1 MGRQVHQ
8 PPPPERVTQPRLG
21 PYWLDAQLPPQLA
34 PWLTQTYNV
43 SAFSASF
50 LGYREATDDAIFEA
64 ARLAGAVVMSK
75 DADFLER
82 VLRLGSPPKLLYLTC
97 GNTSTRRLR
106 EIFLA
111 TFEEAQRLLIT
122 EDVVEIGDPQP

>member
-1 MGRQVHQ
+1 MTGPQ
-8 PPPPERVTQPRLG
+8 LG

-34 PWLTQTYNV
+34 PWLSQTFEV
-43 SAFSASF
+43 TAFSASY
-50 LGYREATDDAIFEA
+50 LGYRDATDDMIFEA
-64 ARLAGAVVMSK
+64 AQLARAVVVSK

-82 VLRLGSPPKLLYLTC
+82 VVRLGSPPKLLYVTC
-97 GNTSTRRLR
+97 GNTTTRRLK

-111 TFEEAQRLLIT
+111 TFEAAQWLLPA